1 MTGRPVPVAG
11 AETRTWR
18 STGRPGTERT
28 TGLKDRTGTGV
39 PKVSALVAVD
49 VLTMWIPFRWH
60 LPSAGLL
67 RPATDK
73 AIRSVPLRLT

>member
-28 TGLKDRTGTGV
+28 TGLKDRTGTGA
-39 PKVSALVAVD
+39 PKASVLVAVD
-49 VLTMWIPFRWH
+49 VLTMWVSFRWH
-60 LPSAGLL
+60 MPPTGLL
-67 RPATDK
+67 RPATDM
-73 AIRSVPLRLT
+73 AVRSGPFRLT